1 VRTPYW
7 AGAGRRS
14 GAQYAGCQ
22 DDETILWACFED
34 CAYGAALCQRQLKTD
49 PLTASEKLTP
59 WLVIG
64 HRCLLLMFGR
74 GLGL

>member
-1 VRTPYW
+1 MSKLIKSEVRSRLGVDLRSRPIPTVTTMP
-7 AGAGRRS
+7 AGGS
-14 GAQYAGCQ
+14 PPGHTG
-22 DDETILWACFED
+22 
-34 CAYGAALCQRQLKTD
+34 CQRQLKTD